1 MPTPIA
7 TRTKASVP
15 PSLRPVVGSDVG
27 VLVVVTSELPANV
40 GTVLA
45 GVVDVDAIVVAVVVV
60 VGRIDVRS
68 MIDTVF
74 EFWFVT

>member
-1 MPTPIA
+1 M
-7 TRTKASVP
+7 P